1 VNLNKIRLKWKIFA
15 FLLGFCALLLIVL
28 WLFQTVFLDAFYK
41 KIKVAEIRRNA
52 AVIINNI
59 ESENIGEIIADISD
73 NNNITINITDPDGRS
88 LPVNL
93 PGNRPRVFPPDNRR
107 RLEEN
112 AALIAKARDN
122 GGEIHEYITPSA
134 EERPRN
140 NPESARTEN
149 PRPDNPRTENPRPDN
164 PRRENPR
171 PDNPRTVIII
181 RPPIQ
186 SLIYVK
192 TANNKS
198 GEPYAVIIR
207 AVISPVNA
215 TVTTLRYQLYYISCI
230 ILFLSVI
237 LAIIIAKRVSK
248 PIEKIT
254 QSAMTLANGNY
265 DARFT
270 GKGFY
275 EIVALS
281 DTLNTAAVELSR
293 VESLRRELLANVS
306 HDLRTPLALI
316 YSYAEMMRD
325 FPDEI
330 TPEQVQT
337 IMDETRRLTTLVNDI
352 LDISKLE
359 NEMGE
364 INITRFNLTQSISET
379 VKITEKLLKKE
390 GFEITFSRNGDVY
403 VNADKA
409 KIDRAFYNLLINAI
423 NYSGESRNV
432 LVEQTVTGSRA
443 RISVIDYGEGITRA
457 DLPFIWDRYFK
468 SGKAHKRAVTG
479 SGLGLSIVKK
489 IIDIH
494 GGTYGVVSESGK
506 GSTFWF
512 EIGLPG

>member
-1 VNLNKIRLKWKIFA
+1 MNLNKLKLKWKVFA
-15 FLLGFCALLLIVL
+15 FLLGFCALLLVVL
-28 WLFQTVFLDAFYK
+28 WLFQTVFLDTFYK
-41 KIKVAEIRRNA
+41 RIKVTEIRRSA

-59 ESENIGEIIADISD
+59 ESENISEIIAGISD
-73 NNNITINITDPDGRS
+73 NTDITVNITDLNGRS
-88 LPVNL
+88 LQGNL
-93 PGNRPRVFPPDNRR
+93 TRVFPLDNKRR
-107 RLEEN
+107 FEEN
-112 AALIAKARDN
+112 AALITKAQNN
-122 GGEIHEYITPSA
+122 GGEIYEYTESSEVNIDLPDRFRRQIPA
-134 EERPRN
+134 VDRLRD
-140 NPESARTEN
+140 NPAQDRTESG
-149 PRPDNPRTENPRPDN
+149 RIMI
-164 PRRENPR
+164 RR
-171 PDNPRTVIII
+171 

-192 TANNKS
+192 IADNRR
-198 GEPYAVIIR
+198 GDPAAVIIR

-215 TVTTLRYQLYYISCI
+215 TVTTLRYQLYYISSI
-230 ILFLSVI
+230 VLFLSVI
-237 LAIIIAKRVSK
+237 LAFIIAKKVSK
-248 PIEKIT
+248 PIEEIT

-265 DARFT
+265 DTRFT

-281 DTLNTAAVELSR
+281 DTLNTAAVELNR

-325 FPDEI
+325 FPREI
-330 TPEQVQT
+330 TPEQTQT

-359 NEMGE
+359 SEME
-364 INITRFNLTQSISET
+364 NINASRYNLTQSISET
-379 VKITEKLLKKE
+379 AGITEKLLKKE
-390 GFEITFSRNGDVY
+390 GFKITFSHNGDVY
-403 VNADKA
+403 VDADKA

-423 NYSGESRNV
+423 NYSGESRNI
-432 LVEQTVTGSRA
+432 LVEQTVTGNCV
-443 RISVIDYGEGITRA
+443 RISVKDWGEGIAEA
-457 DLPFIWDRYFK
+457 DLPFIWDRYYK

-494 GGTYGVVSESGK
+494 GGKYGVVSESGK

-512 EIGLPG
+512 EIGLPPLS